1 MTEYRAVTITDD
13 QQTFLKEGNINFS
26 IFVQNAI
33 DHARCKHIVTLRPDQ
48 QKWVESHPIN
58 INLLLMDAID
68 VEMKN
73 NGR

>member
-1 MTEYRAVTITDD
+1 MTEFRGVTITDD
-13 QQTFLKEGNINFS
+13 HQKFLKENNIHFS
-26 IFVQNAI
+26 TFVQNAI

-48 QKWVESHPIN
+48 QKWAESHHTNIN
-58 INLLLMDAID
+58 ILLMDAID